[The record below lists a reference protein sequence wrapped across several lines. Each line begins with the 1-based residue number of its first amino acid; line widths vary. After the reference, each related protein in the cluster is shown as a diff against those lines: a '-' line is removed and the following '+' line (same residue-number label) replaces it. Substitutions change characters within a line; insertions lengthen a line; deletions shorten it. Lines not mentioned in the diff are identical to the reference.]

1 LLLRAGDY
9 RLVEKLSR
17 RKIMAKDVINV
28 GGEEKVVREDT
39 AKSYRGTVW
48 ALISVLGFLIIGAI
62 LFLLFFSGSLTDDK
76 PNQSPGKIEEK
87 RN

>member
-1 LLLRAGDY
+1 
-9 RLVEKLSR
+9 
-17 RKIMAKDVINV
+17 MANEVINV

-48 ALISVLGFLIIGAI
+48 ALIVLGSIVLIGAI
-62 LFLLFFSGSLTDDK
+62 MFFAFFSGSLTDDK
-76 PNQSPGKIEEK
+76 PNQSPAKIEEK

>member
-1 LLLRAGDY
+1 
-9 RLVEKLSR
+9 
-17 RKIMAKDVINV
+17 MANEVINV

-48 ALISVLGFLIIGAI
+48 ALISVAGFVIIGAI
-62 LFLLFFSGSLTDDK
+62 LFLLFFSGALTDGK
-76 PNQSPGKIEEK
+76 PNQSPAKMEEK

>member
-1 LLLRAGDY
+1 
-9 RLVEKLSR
+9 
-17 RKIMAKDVINV
+17 MAKDVINV

-48 ALISVLGFLIIGAI
+48 ALIVLSIVLATGAI
-62 LFLLFFSGSLTDDK
+62 LFLAFFSGSLTDDK
-76 PNQSPGKIEEK
+76 PNQSPAKIEEK

>member
-1 LLLRAGDY
+1 
-9 RLVEKLSR
+9 
-17 RKIMAKDVINV
+17 MAKEVINV

-48 ALISVLGFLIIGAI
+48 ALISVAGFVIIGAI
-62 LFLLFFSGSLTDDK
+62 LFFVFFSGSLTDDK
-76 PNQSPGKIEEK
+76 PNQSPAKIEEK